1 MVAVVSAPTNLGLRP
16 PVPGGVPGAA
26 KAPEALREAG
36 LHRLLHARGAVDGGV
51 VLPGRY
57 VDDDGRRAAGTVR
70 NQAAIIDHAS
80 RLAHRL
86 FEIRESGQ
94 APLVL
99 GGDCSLLIG
108 AGLATRVSGGG
119 GLVHIDG
126 HTDFRHPGNSDGVGS
141 VAGEDL
147 AAAVGAH
154 SPALSDIDGLSPYF
168 APARTAH
175 IGCRYGD
182 PHEEELRRTI
192 ALVAPADE
200 VILHGGVRAAS
211 RVRAVD
217 GLESGYWI
225 QVDVDVLDPSH
236 MPAVD
241 SPDPGGL
248 SPGELIGLLAALAP
262 HAWGASVTVFDPD
275 LDPDGVHA
283 RTVAGIVAEGL
294 ADLGAEIGDDAPI
307 SAPGAR

>member
-1 MVAVVSAPTNLGLRP
+1 MVVLLSAPTNLGLRP
-16 PVPGGVPGAA
+16 PVRGGVPGTA

-36 LHRLLHARGAVDGGV
+36 LHRRMTQAGAVDGGV

-57 VDDDGRRAAGTVR
+57 VDDDGRRAPGTVR
-70 NQAAIIDHAS
+70 NQEEIVAHAR

-86 FEIRESGQ
+86 HRIHASGET
-94 APLVL
+94 PLVL
-99 GGDCSLLIG
+99 GGDCSLVIG
-108 AGLATRVSGGG
+108 AGLANRTGPRG

-126 HTDFRHPGNSDGVGS
+126 HTDFRHPGNSAHVGS

-147 AAAVGAH
+147 AVAVGRH
-154 SPALSDIDGLSPYF
+154 LPALSDIDGLGPYF
-168 APARTAH
+168 APACSAH
-175 IGCRYGD
+175 VGHRSED
-182 PHEEELRRTI
+182 EHAEELRGLI
-192 ALVAPADE
+192 GAVVPAED
-200 VILHGGVRAAS
+200 VILHGGARAAS

-248 SPGELIGLLAALAP
+248 APEEMVELLRALAP
-262 HAWGASVTVFDPD
+262 HAWGAAITVFDPD
-275 LDPDGVHA
+275 LDPGGAYA
-283 RTVAGIVAEGL
+283 RTVAEIVAEGFGELGSAL
-294 ADLGAEIGDDAPI
+294 ARA
-307 SAPGAR
+307 

>member
-1 MVAVVSAPTNLGLRP
+1 MLAVVSAPTNLGLRP
-16 PVPGGVPGAA
+16 PVRGGVPGTA

-36 LHRLLHARGAVDGGV
+36 LHRLLQARGAVDGGV

-57 VDDDGRRAAGTVR
+57 VDDDGRRPAGMVR
-70 NQAAIIDHAS
+70 NERAIVDHAR

-99 GGDCSLLIG
+99 GGDCSLAIA

-119 GLVHIDG
+119 GLVHVDG
-126 HTDFRHPGNSDGVGS
+126 HTDFRHPGNSDGVSS

-147 AAAVGAH
+147 AAAIGMH
-154 SPALSDIDGLSPYF
+154 LHALSDIDGLAPYF
-168 APARTAH
+168 PPERTAQV
-175 IGCRYGD
+175 GCRYGD
-182 PHEEELRRTI
+182 PHAEELQQI
-192 ALVAPADE
+192 IGLVVPADD
-200 VILHGGVRAAS
+200 VILHGGARAAT

-217 GLESGYWI
+217 GLERGYWI
-225 QVDVDVLDPSH
+225 QVDVDVLDPVH

-248 SPGELIGLLAALAP
+248 APDELVGLLAALAP
-262 HAWGASVTVFDPD
+262 HAWGAAVTVFDPD

-283 RTVAGIVAEGL
+283 RTVATVIAEGL
-294 ADLGAEIGDDAPI
+294 AELGAALAE
-307 SAPGAR
+307 S

>member
-1 MVAVVSAPTNLGLRP
+1 MIAVVSAPTNLGLRP
-16 PVPGGVPGAA
+16 PVPGGVPGTA

-57 VDDDGRRAAGTVR
+57 VDDDGRRPAGTVR
-70 NQAAIIDHAS
+70 NQDAIVEHAR

-86 FEIRESGQ
+86 YEIRESGQ
-94 APLVL
+94 SPLAL
-99 GGDCSLLIG
+99 GGDCSLVIA

-119 GLVHIDG
+119 GLVHVDG

-147 AAAVGAH
+147 AAAVGMH
-154 SPALSDIDGLSPYF
+154 VPALSDIDGLAPYF

-182 PHEEELRRTI
+182 PHEEELRRMI
-192 ALVAPADE
+192 ALVVPADE
-200 VILHGGVRAAS
+200 VILHGGARAAT

-217 GLESGYWI
+217 GLDRGYWI

-248 SPGELIGLLAALAP
+248 APDELIGLLSALAP
-262 HAWGASVTVFDPD
+262 FAWGASVTVFDPD
-275 LDPDGVHA
+275 LDPDGAHA
-283 RTVAGIVAEGL
+283 RTVARVVAEGL
-294 ADLGAEIGDDAPI
+294 AELGAALGEDAPV
-307 SAPGAR
+307 SAPGVQ

>member
-16 PVPGGVPGAA
+16 PVRGGVPGTA

-36 LHRLLHARGAVDGGV
+36 LHRLLFARGAVDGGA

-57 VDDDGRRAAGTVR
+57 VDDDGRRPAGTVR
-70 NQAAIIDHAS
+70 NQAAIIDHAR

-86 FEIRESGQ
+86 FEIREPGQ

-99 GGDCSLLIG
+99 GGDCSLAIA
-108 AGLATRVSGGG
+108 AGLASRVTGGG

-126 HTDFRHPGNSDGVGS
+126 HTDFRHPGNSDGVAS

-147 AAAVGAH
+147 AAAVGMH
-154 SPALSDIDGLSPYF
+154 LPALSDIDGLSPYF
-168 APARTAH
+168 DPARTAH
-175 IGCRYGD
+175 IGCRYAD
-182 PHEEELRRTI
+182 PHLDELRRTI
-192 ALVAPADE
+192 GLVVPADE
-200 VILHGGVRAAS
+200 VILHGGTRAAN
-211 RVRAVD
+211 RVRALD
-217 GLESGYWI
+217 GLDSGYWI
-225 QVDVDVLDPSH
+225 QVDVDVLDPVH

-248 SPGELIGLLAALAP
+248 APEELVALLAALAP

-283 RTVAGIVAEGL
+283 RTVAAIVAEGL
-294 ADLGAEIGDDAPI
+294 GELGTALGAEGTAA
-307 SAPGAR
+307 APGAQ